1 MLSIFKK
8 FFGQSESRSNA
19 ATPPAPVRR
28 AQPSEPTGAVPAVA
42 LAHLSLAA
50 IVSRFPDELKATV
63 LQQPDPAAT
72 IALPM
77 QLIHKQLA
85 SGVVK
90 MSLASLHR
98 QAPPGVFGPLVPGD
112 KRQVE
117 IPLKEVFRHV
127 KPQALQRRLDQRP
140 LDTLEN
146 DFNLFGNADKPHAIS
161 PTTPENPPRRVST
174 TLHSNPPSRIEKAPQ
189 SAVQSAP
196 LVPNGKP
203 SGIAPPSGMRLIA
216 PPVETNGSKAPAA
229 PAAPAAA
236 PAAPAAAPAAP
247 AAPAGPTVTLPL
259 AALANAWPMPIC
271 GEIAALDPATTV
283 TLPGGAVSAG
293 LAKGKV
299 VFTWGEIRAGLQ
311 PVPTEP
317 TALDEETALQL
328 PLKIVAPAFLAA
340 TKNGKAERKGVQL
353 DESIPALF
361 SGARE
366 PAPVVPAPVVPAP
379 VVPAPMEEPPAEPVS
394 ALPVEPMS
402 ALPAEPAPEPPAE
415 IAAPEPQ
422 KVPATVGE
430 VFGEPDR
437 HEFTPAE
444 IVAGTVKLPG
454 VAGAIVALQEG
465 LPVATSLPEGI
476 KSELVAAFL
485 PQIFARLNQYSGEMK
500 LGEVDDLLFTTHGA
514 HCQIYRL
521 GFVYFAVLGH
531 PGESLPWHELQLI
544 AAELRRQT
552 NQ

>member
-8 FFGQSESRSNA
+8 FFGQSESRSKA

-28 AQPSEPTGAVPAVA
+28 AQPSEPSGAVPAVA

-72 IALPM
+72 IALPL

-98 QAPPGVFGPLVPGD
+98 QAPPGVFGPLVSGD

-127 KPQALQRRLDQRP
+127 QPQALQRRLDQRP

-146 DFNLFGNADKPHAIS
+146 DFNLFGNADQPHTIS
-161 PTTPENPPRRVST
+161 PTTPENPPRRDST
-174 TLHSNPPSRIEKAPQ
+174 TLRFNPPSRIEKTAH
-189 SAVQSAP
+189 SAAQSAP
-196 LVPNGKP
+196 LVPNGKS

-216 PPVETNGSKAPAA
+216 PPVEVNGSKA
-229 PAAPAAA
+229 AAA
-236 PAAPAAAPAAP
+236 PP

-259 AALANAWPMPIC
+259 AALAQAWPVHIC

-283 TLPGGAVSAG
+283 TLPGEAVSAG

-465 LPVATSLPEGI
+465 LPVANSLPEGI
-476 KSELVAAFL
+476 KGELVAAFL

>member
-1 MLSIFKK
+1 MLSIFRK
-8 FFGQSESRSNA
+8 FFGQSESRSKA
-19 ATPPAPVRR
+19 ATPPTPVRR

-127 KPQALQRRLDQRP
+127 QPQALQRRLDQRP

-146 DFNLFGNADKPHAIS
+146 DFNLFGNADQPHTIS
-161 PTTPENPPRRVST
+161 PTTPENPPRRDST
-174 TLHSNPPSRIEKAPQ
+174 TLHFNPPSRIEKAPQ

-216 PPVETNGSKAPAA
+216 PPVEVNGSKA
-229 PAAPAAA
+229 AAA
-236 PAAPAAAPAAP
+236 PP

-259 AALANAWPMPIC
+259 AALANAWPVQIC

-283 TLPGGAVSAG
+283 TLSGGAVSAG

-311 PVPTEP
+311 PAPTEP
-317 TALDEETALQL
+317 TALDETTALQL

-361 SGARE
+361 SGGRE
-366 PAPVVPAPVVPAP
+366 PAPVVPAPV
-379 VVPAPMEEPPAEPVS
+379 EEPPAEPVYARPVEPVSALPAEPVS
-394 ALPVEPMS
+394 ALPV
-402 ALPAEPAPEPPAE
+402 EPAPEPPAE
-415 IAAPEPQ
+415 IAAPDPQ
-422 KVPATVGE
+422 KVPGTVGE

-444 IVAGTVKLPG
+444 IVAGTMKLPG

-531 PGESLPWHELQLI
+531 PGEALPWHELQLI